1 MYYTAGPRSDG
12 PPSSAPW
19 TPREIAALP
28 YNGRML
34 RTALLAA
41 LVAQPA
47 AARLPDPALRLDA
60 SPALGEL
67 IGASGGGVPDVPA
80 LPGQEVDALGRPVS
94 AETRREYDRILRS
107 LNGKVLRPREYDLIL
122 ALLNQPPLPPGPF
135 KDRESLARWFAK
147 QGVGLRQAGGNLAD
161 SDLWRLV
168 RAARAAS
175 VAYRIPPAVLM
186 CLTFRES
193 GFNRGASAWTT
204 SAKGV
209 GQLTNGAVSDMVA
222 RIRRDPELGRQTREY
237 ASLLGARMPER
248 FVGAPDVD
256 ALTKELA
263 ELKRS
268 GAPAAQVAAKKKA
281 REAAIAAHKDEPGHI
296 FNIETN
302 FGLTASYLA
311 YLRRSRLGEVSVEDK
326 GWYTAVAA
334 YNQGVGTANELI
346 YKVYPGPAAY
356 NAAPLAEVFSAPVA
370 ARLSIPHERQQEML
384 GEVGSVM
391 RCAGR

>member
-1 MYYTAGPRSDG
+1 
-12 PPSSAPW
+12 
-19 TPREIAALP
+19 
-28 YNGRML
+28 ML
-34 RTALLAA
+34 RTSLLAVA
-41 LVAQPA
+41 LAVPA
-47 AARLPDPALRLDA
+47 AARLPDPVLRMDA
-60 SPALGEL
+60 SPALREL
-67 IGASGGGVPDVPA
+67 LGAAADAAVDVPA
-80 LPGQEVDALGRPVS
+80 LPGQELDALGRPVS
-94 AETRREYDRILRS
+94 AETRREYERILRS
-107 LNGKVLRPREYDLIL
+107 LNGKTLRPSEYDLIL

-135 KDRESLARWFAK
+135 KDREALARWFAK
-147 QGVGLRQAGGNLAD
+147 QGVGLRQTGGNLAD

-175 VAYRIPPAVLM
+175 VAYRIPPAILM

-193 GFNRGASAWTT
+193 AFNRGASAWTT

-222 RIRRDPELGRQTREY
+222 RIQRDPELGRQTREY
-237 ASLLGARMPER
+237 ASLLGASMPTR

-263 ELKRS
+263 ELKKN
-268 GAPAAQVAAKKKA
+268 GAPAAEVAAKKKA
-281 REAAIAAHKDEPGHI
+281 RAAAIAAHKDEPGHI

-311 YLRRSRLGEVSVEDK
+311 TLRRSRLSEVTAEDK

-356 NAAPLAEVFSAPVA
+356 NAAPLAEIFSTPVA
-370 ARLSIPHERQQEML
+370 ARLALSHERQEEML
-384 GEVGSVM
+384 GEVGSVL